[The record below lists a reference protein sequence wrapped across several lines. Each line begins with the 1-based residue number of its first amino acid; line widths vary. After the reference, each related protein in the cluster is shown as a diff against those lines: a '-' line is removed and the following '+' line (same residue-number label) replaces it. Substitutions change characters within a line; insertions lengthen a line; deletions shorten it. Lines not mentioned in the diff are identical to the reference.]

1 MLRTRGSFSRE
12 IYFGVL
18 FKDLK
23 QYNVEYEEGTIVPIF
38 LERNR
43 GIPKKILINIFRSI
57 FFQIA
62 SAMHFISEKGI
73 LHLDLATRN
82 VLLTHPHEV
91 AKISD
96 FGLSKFMSEIEPDEK
111 FGSRGEEKYK
121 FN

>member
-1 MLRTRGSFSRE
+1 MSR
-12 IYFGVL
+12 FPFCATG
-18 FKDLK
+18 DSP
-23 QYNVEYEEGTIVPIF
+23 Q
-38 LERNR
+38 
-43 GIPKKILINIFRSI
+43 NIFKFYVFR
-57 FFQIA
+57 FQIA